1 MYSYRQEYKSKA
13 LRRKYIVE
21 FYGLVFVTQSKGES
35 KKCRSTIGQ
44 NYACQGMY
52 SARIAKHIQTNSQ

>member
-35 KKCRSTIGQ
+35 KLPLQRWR
-44 NYACQGMY
+44 ALHVWLH
-52 SARIAKHIQTNSQ
+52 R